1 VAIVLPDLRTDTGP
15 AGIVNDSFGF
25 QLQASEAIR
34 TLSANNPNNFDMI
47 QGLLYVPD
55 VSTVNGNGCSQT
67 SLDLI
72 PFNITRKTDLPAD
85 GYSLIAIAPWTD
97 PSCVQSYLSLI
108 RMDAARGV
116 IFFQNDSSSTKPP
129 PVSDRIWNLHDGGR
143 WKGQNQFPVYAIP
156 ATIGT
161 ALLHQLSLY
170 SGNMSSAPYGDELV
184 QIYDPNDSVK
194 LFTRITISSSAGI
207 PSLWVFLIIVL
218 AILLAVVLTT
228 SIVMHM
234 IQRRQR
240 TLLAR
245 RVARGEVDLE
255 ALGIKRL
262 NVPQEILDKM
272 PQYTYTSKTEA
283 LPPTMTKVGTKEVP
297 FSQPTCPICLDDFV
311 HGETTIR
318 ELPCNH
324 IFHPE
329 CIDPFLKDNSSL
341 CPMCKKSALPAGFCP
356 VTVTNLMVRRERLV
370 RRMRERNRPP
380 PPTSSNPVVAA
391 MQRRVRS
398 LSTPG
403 PGIVTHNPRAFASSP
418 QNGDA
423 EMVNMDAAANTTHPA
438 TTNDELPATPAPAAG
453 TSAAGRRSSV
463 AQGLR
468 RGTFIESRRGDVDE
482 VPEEIRAQGTQARRA
497 WLRERLA
504 RRQQEQYNEN
514 SLEAR
519 DVDINRPL
527 CEFRKSRI
535 LTDIC

>member
-1 VAIVLPDLRTDTGP
+1 VIPNLRTDTGP

-25 QLQASEAIR
+25 QLRASEAIR
-34 TLSANNPNNFDMI
+34 TLSTNNPNNFDMI

-55 VSTVNGNGCSQT
+55 VSDVEGNGCSQS

-72 PFNITRKTDLPAD
+72 PFNVTRKTDLPSD
-85 GYSLIAIAPWTD
+85 GYPLIAIAPWTD

-108 RMDAARGV
+108 RMDAARGA
-116 IFFQNDSSSTKPP
+116 IFFQNDSSSSKPP
-129 PVSDRIWNLHDGGR
+129 PVSDTIWNLHDGGR
-143 WKGQNQFPVYAIP
+143 WKGQNQFPVYAVP

-184 QIYDPNDSVK
+184 RIYDPDDSVK
-194 LFTRITISSSAGI
+194 LFTRISISSSAGI

-262 NVPQEILDKM
+262 NVPQEVLDKM

-283 LPPTMTKVGTKEVP
+283 LPPTMTKVGTREVP

-341 CPMCKKSALPAGFCP
+341 CPMCKTSALPAGFCP
-356 VTVTNLMVRRERLV
+356 VNVTNLMVRRERLV
-370 RRMRERNRPP
+370 RRMRERNQPP

-403 PGIVTHNPRAFASSP
+403 PGVVTPGVRRSTYNPG
-418 QNGDA
+418 NDA
-423 EMVNMDAAANTTHPA
+423 AMVNMDS
-438 TTNDELPATPAPAAG
+438 TTNGSLPVAPAPAAG
-453 TSAAGRRSSV
+453 AAVGQRSSA

-468 RGTFIESRRGDVDE
+468 RGTFIESRRGDLDE

-497 WLRERLA
+497 WLRERLI

-514 SLEAR
+514 SQEAR
-519 DVDINRPL
+519 NVDVNRPL
-527 CEFRKSRI
+527 CEFCNHPI
-535 LTDIC
+535 L